1 MAKFLSSPIWNVNI
15 HAFLLTEIFVFQ
27 RMKFKWIY
35 PLVKRKK
42 KKKEFLSTA
51 SQIIVER
58 IGSTAL
64 ENHMKKS

>member
-1 MAKFLSSPIWNVNI
+1 MNISSS
-15 HAFLLTEIFVFQ
+15 
-27 RMKFKWIY
+27 KK
-35 PLVKRKK
+35 KK

-64 ENHMKKS
+64 ENYNMKKS